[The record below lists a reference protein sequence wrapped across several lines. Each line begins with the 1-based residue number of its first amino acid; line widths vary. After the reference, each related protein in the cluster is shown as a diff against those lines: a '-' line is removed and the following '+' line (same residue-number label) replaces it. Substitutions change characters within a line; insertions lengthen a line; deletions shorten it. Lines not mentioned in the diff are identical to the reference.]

1 MPRSIACGHGKNCQ
15 FIQKLNLVIDIDDH
29 KIGHTA
35 VSTKK
40 KPDQNGRGFS
50 AEKQTAYTWP
60 KLIIASATL
69 TKPAIFE
76 PLR

>member
-1 MPRSIACGHGKNCQ
+1 MTRSIACGHGKNCQ

-40 KPDQNGRGFS
+40 NPTKMAGVSLLKNKQLIRGRNS
-50 AEKQTAYTWP
+50 SLHP
-60 KLIIASATL
+60 
-69 TKPAIFE
+69 
-76 PLR
+76 PL